1 VHLLDIEGTTTPISF
16 VADTLFP
23 LARAGVA
30 TFIAAHRDR
39 PDVVQILTELR
50 LAWDAEEEHAA
61 RQPRAWPPDSRSAA
75 GEYAVWLMR
84 QDRKLTPLKMLQGL
98 IWEQSYYD
106 GRLVAPVYEDV
117 KPALERWAARGCRAA
132 IYSSGSVLAQRLL
145 FRHTTVGDLTPLLGS
160 LFDTTVGSKHDAAS
174 YSVIASS
181 LQRDPCDVRF
191 VSDCV
196 DELDAARFA
205 GLNTALC
212 VREEA
217 FPEDSGGHPI
227 VQSLAELEPGP

>member
-1 VHLLDIEGTTTPISF
+1 MHLLDIEGTTTPISF

-30 TFIAAHRDR
+30 TFIEAHRDR

-50 LAWDAEEEHAA
+50 RAWDAEERAA
-61 RQPRAWPPDSRSAA
+61 RQPRAWPPGTRSAA

-98 IWEQSYYD
+98 IWEQSYRD

-117 KPALERWAARGCRAA
+117 KPALERWAARGCHAA

-145 FRHTTVGDLTPLLGS
+145 FRHTTAGDLTPLIGS
-160 LFDTTVGSKHDAAS
+160 LFDTTVGSKRDASS
-174 YSVIASS
+174 YALIASS
-181 LQRDPCDVRF
+181 LQRDPCDVLF

-196 DELDAARFA
+196 AELDAARSA